1 MAESLNGQYFEH
13 NVLSLHF
20 ESFNQECVTI
30 KGRYDRYLLS
40 QKTKLKTVRLL
51 LNWFPLKYKKAVITI
66 TLINFTALDILGH
79 TESFLE
85 FGKQWKLS
93 LCHP

>member
-1 MAESLNGQYFEH
+1 MGKYFEH

-40 QKTKLKTVRLL
+40 QETKLKGVRLL
-51 LNWFPLKYKKAVITI
+51 LNLCPSKSPIH
-66 TLINFTALDILGH
+66 AL
-79 TESFLE
+79 
-85 FGKQWKLS
+85 
-93 LCHP
+93 